1 MSLSLLPCPLKWW
14 DTAPSPITFTQPT
27 TALNA
32 LTNFA
37 AKKVNQHRC
46 ELSSHLVKQYEGAP
60 HLLVKRRPIICKD
73 LMPLQEI

>member
-1 MSLSLLPCPLKWW
+1 MSLSLLPCPLKQW
-14 DTAPSPITFTQPT
+14 DPAPSPITFSQPT
-27 TALNA
+27 TTLNA

-37 AKKVNQHRC
+37 AKKVNQHKC
-46 ELSSHLVKQYEGAP
+46 EPSSHLVKQSKGAP